1 MLNKHK
7 MMTNDKIKVKIR
19 LYILYRYIM
28 IISDKR
34 FSEYLALHHELV
46 SLVEDR
52 RDEWKELKNLNRQ
65 IRRKKIY
72 FATFNENIWLK
83 LRIN

>member
-7 MMTNDKIKVKIR
+7 MVTNDKIKVKTR

-52 RDEWKELKNLNRQ
+52 RDE
-65 IRRKKIY
+65 
-72 FATFNENIWLK
+72 
-83 LRIN
+83 

>member
-7 MMTNDKIKVKIR
+7 MVTNDKIKVKNG
-19 LYILYRYIM
+19 LYILYQYIM

-34 FSEYLALHHELV
+34 FSKYLALHHELV

-52 RDEWKELKNLNRQ
+52 RDE
-65 IRRKKIY
+65 
-72 FATFNENIWLK
+72 
-83 LRIN
+83 